1 MTQSDFNQIGN
12 VLRDPVKA
20 KQIHDLL
27 IQMFPKQKELL
38 DYNNKNDSYAEFKRF
53 IFNIDKSK
61 LEGPLSVNY
70 VDLKLDP
77 QLMKDREKKYQDYI
91 YKN

>member
-1 MTQSDFNQIGN
+1 MIRLKTLLLTENQMTKSDFNQIGN

-38 DYNNKNDSYAEFKRF
+38 DY
-53 IFNIDKSK
+53 
-61 LEGPLSVNY
+61 
-70 VDLKLDP
+70 
-77 QLMKDREKKYQDYI
+77 KK
-91 YKN
+91 K